1 MKIFASIVILIA
13 LPTAV
18 AIATP
23 DIEVQ
28 KSVNNEF
35 PMVNE
40 PVEFTVQVSNI
51 GDQAAASVVIVDQLP
66 AEMVIPAGTAAFP
79 SIGTFD
85 PVTGEWAIGD
95 LDPGVGAVL
104 VLPAV
109 VTEPLPPACIV
120 NSAL

>member
-40 PVEFTVQVSNI
+40 PV
-51 GDQAAASVVIVDQLP
+51 
-66 AEMVIPAGTAAFP
+66 
-79 SIGTFD
+79 
-85 PVTGEWAIGD
+85 
-95 LDPGVGAVL
+95 
-104 VLPAV
+104 
-109 VTEPLPPACIV
+109 
-120 NSAL
+120 